1 MITRKETRWDS
12 IKNLPTGLTMKTNSL
27 PAFAASLVVLL
38 VATSSSG
45 IAFGQRLAIPDAA
58 TAATQEQA
66 WWLDESTAA
75 LVPFPSRLPGVQ
87 R

>member
-1 MITRKETRWDS
+1 MSAATTTE
-12 IKNLPTGLTMKTNSL
+12 PTTSPHTTSR
-27 PAFAASLVVLL
+27 PL
-38 VATSSSG
+38 VATSSGG